1 MPRFSVWTQ
10 TDLTKVTSLAS
21 DDAFAL
27 ATATPEAKAIERDDL
42 IDDIAP
48 DVLDQLPLTTD
59 GDLLTQASGD
69 RARLTR
75 ADLATSIAS
84 TLAGDAA
91 FTGAYVAGQVSGTPR
106 LNDVFVVSQV
116 SPLIL
121 APLDQL
127 QIALLATDMVLL
139 VDTTAPSATTTV
151 TLTLAGTVNVT
162 VDWGD
167 GYYDTYTTSGNKTH
181 VYATAGQYRVRV
193 QGSLTG
199 FGANVSRPELV
210 GCLSF
215 GRLGFTS
222 LFRGFRSSANLTQVP
237 SRLPVGVTN
246 MSEMFNAASA
256 FNQDIG
262 GWDTGAVTTMAS
274 MFTSAA
280 AFNQDISGWDT
291 GAVTTMAS
299 MFNMSAFNQDI
310 GGWDT
315 SSVTN
320 MNAMFRNTPFNQD
333 IGGWDTSSVTDIAAM
348 FQTAS
353 AFNQDIGGWD
363 TSSATTMLA
372 MFQNASAFNQDI
384 GGWDTGAVTNMQ
396 QMFTSAAAFN
406 QDISGWDTSSVTNMF
421 QMFFGANAFQQPL
434 DTWDFVGTVDLS
446 GFMQSKTGANKY
458 GTALYDDLLV
468 RWAALVAAT
477 TLDAARTVNMGGA
490 QYTDP
495 GAGATARA
503 ALVTAGWTIVDGGA
517 A

>member
-69 RARLTR
+69 FARITR
-75 ADLATSIAS
+75 ASLAA
-84 TLAGDAA
+84 DAA

-151 TLTLAGTVNVT
+151 TLPLAGTVDVT

-181 VYATAGQYRVRV
+181 VYASAGQYRVRV
-193 QGSLTG
+193 EGSLTG

-215 GRLGFTS
+215 GRLGVTS
-222 LFRGFRSSANLTQVP
+222 LANGFSLSANLSQCP
-237 SRLPVGVTN
+237 SRLPVGVT
-246 MSEMFNAASA
+246 SLSGLFQSASA
-256 FNQDIG
+256 FNQDISS
-262 GWDTGAVTTMAS
+262 WDTSNVTTMSFLFFSAS
-274 MFTSAA
+274 S
-280 AFNQDISGWDT
+280 FNQDIS
-291 GAVTTMAS
+291 S
-299 MFNMSAFNQDI
+299 
-310 GGWDT
+310 WDT
-315 SSVTN
+315 SNVT
-320 MNAMFRNTPFNQD
+320 AMAQTFR
-333 IGGWDTSSVTDIAAM
+333 S
-348 FQTAS
+348 AS
-353 AFNQDIGGWD
+353 AFNQDISSWD
-363 TSSATTMLA
+363 TSNLINMSL
-372 MFQNASAFNQDI
+372 MFDSASAFNQDI
-384 GGWDTGAVTNMQ
+384 SSWDTSNVTNMNRT
-396 QMFTSAAAFN
+396 FRA
-406 QDISGWDTSSVTNMF
+406 
-421 QMFFGANAFQQPL
+421 ANAFQQPL
-434 DTWDFVGTVDLS
+434 DTWDFVGTVNLAD
-446 GFMQSKTGANKY
+446 FMANKTGGNSY
-458 GTALYDDLLV
+458 NTTDYDDLLV
-468 RWAALVAAT
+468 RWDALVTAT